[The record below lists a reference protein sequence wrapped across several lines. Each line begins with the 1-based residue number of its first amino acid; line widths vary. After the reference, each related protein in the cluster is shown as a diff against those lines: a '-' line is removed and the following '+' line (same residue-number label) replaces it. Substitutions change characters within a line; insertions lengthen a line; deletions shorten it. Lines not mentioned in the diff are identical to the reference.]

1 MMNEV
6 PPPCR
11 GMTSASS
18 RAPIWSCKMKA
29 MSGRRVCCLWEMT
42 AEVEFGQLC
51 ERMRPNLQR
60 PEKKKK
66 IQTNRSFF
74 SKPKVW
80 ISTSGVHMGTSNFEV
95 LIEVRTE
102 TQTEEAALGYFH
114 TVCHQT
120 RLDLVVLERHPSRRW
135 LWNVISTI
143 SAYWH
148 HPDLNLTQVPTNS

>member
-1 MMNEV
+1 MRFLPHAEEWPQPAAELLSGAV
-6 PPPCR
+6 KWKLCQGGGSVVCGR
-11 GMTSASS
+11 WLRRLSLD
-18 RAPIWSCKMKA
+18 SCVKEWDQICKD
-29 MSGRRVCCLWEMT
+29 
-42 AEVEFGQLC
+42 QK
-51 ERMRPNLQR
+51 
-60 PEKKKK
+60 KKKK